1 MLTKPVYEALPYG
14 YMALGVASFMLLEPN
29 YALIASA
36 VIFVLGARI
45 YTMRSQNRRT
55 DPIKRRKSG
64 GIPKMIYDLLP
75 FLYLLGAL
83 SIFKFLPEKFYPLLA
98 ILLLSYSFYILVRRK
113 LYRRHKLPVTPMF

>member
-14 YMALGVASFMLLEPN
+14 YMALGITSFMLLEPN
-29 YALIASA
+29 YALIAAA

-64 GIPKMIYDLLP
+64 GIPKMIYED
-75 FLYLLGAL
+75 
-83 SIFKFLPEKFYPLLA
+83 
-98 ILLLSYSFYILVRRK
+98 RK
-113 LYRRHKLPVTPMF
+113 SVV